1 MPDQL
6 LPALKLIAA
15 LGCGLIGGV
24 FFAFSTFVMRALAR
38 LPAHEG
44 VAAMQSI
51 NIVVINPLFLS
62 FFVGTAVVCLLLI
75 ISSLLRWQEPGAIY
89 LLVGGALYVI
99 GTFLV
104 TMIFNVPRNN
114 ALASLTPTSPE
125 ASSYWAEY
133 VSGWTAWN
141 HVRTVAALAA
151 AASISV
157 SLGD

>member
-38 LPAHEG
+38 LPANEG
-44 VAAMQSI
+44 IAAMQSI

-62 FFVGTAVVCLLLI
+62 VFMGTAAVCVVLI
-75 ISSLLRWQEPGAIY
+75 ISSLLRWHDSGSVY
-89 LLVGGALYVI
+89 LIVGGALYVI

-114 ALASLTPTSPE
+114 ALAALAPTSPE
-125 ASSYWAEY
+125 AARYWLEY
-133 VSGWTAWN
+133 VSSWTAWN

-151 AASISV
+151 AASIMMSI
-157 SLGD
+157 GD